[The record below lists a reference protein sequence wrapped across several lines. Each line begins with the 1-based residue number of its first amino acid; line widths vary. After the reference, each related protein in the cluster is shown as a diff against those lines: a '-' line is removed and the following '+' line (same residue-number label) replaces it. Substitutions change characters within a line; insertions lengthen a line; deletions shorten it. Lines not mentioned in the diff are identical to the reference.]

1 MKLKTDAVNCLR
13 KFQAHYLRIGTVQ
26 YWRTDGERTLT
37 TAEMG
42 AWLEERFAHHEKTV
56 PGNSYQNGRAEAAI
70 RVVMTIARCLRAQ
83 ARFCKPMWLPCVR
96 TATYLRRLHVSR
108 RNERDV
114 TLHELFFGERP
125 SVLHLRKFGCRLY
138 VRLNVQGDKM
148 EPRARPAI
156 MCGYDDDIVGG
167 LHAFFPEVR
176 KVFRTM
182 DYIADETLIPGVTSK
197 QLGTLSKAEMKGMDE
212 LQEAARQSDIAARD
226 ALLRDAGRAARCE
239 LERAARQA
247 DHHGHPGPQE

>member
-1 MKLKTDAVNCLR
+1 
-13 KFQAHYLRIGTVQ
+13 
-26 YWRTDGERTLT
+26 
-37 TAEMG
+37 
-42 AWLEERFAHHEKTV
+42 
-56 PGNSYQNGRAEAAI
+56 
-70 RVVMTIARCLRAQ
+70 
-83 ARFCKPMWLPCVR
+83 
-96 TATYLRRLHVSR
+96 
-108 RNERDV
+108 
-114 TLHELFFGERP
+114 
-125 SVLHLRKFGCRLY
+125 
-138 VRLNVQGDKM
+138 M